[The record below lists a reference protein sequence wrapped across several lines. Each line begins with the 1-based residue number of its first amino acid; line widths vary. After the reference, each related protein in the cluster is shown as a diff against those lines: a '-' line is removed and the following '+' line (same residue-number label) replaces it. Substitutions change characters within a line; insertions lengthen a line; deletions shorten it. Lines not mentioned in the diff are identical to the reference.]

1 MALTTEQEAIVL
13 QIITAFQNG
22 KRLNELPNIGAGNPL
37 DLIVEVLD
45 TDGESKQA
53 RLAALLPY
61 IEEQCAYGV
70 EFDTAVSS
78 PVCTRIGNLAFHKS
92 LPIQNRM
99 RGCLLSD
106 AGTVVEYLNPTN
118 WIAHDR
124 SGARGQVMVE
134 IPAHFRKF
142 ETDGTKRRI
151 KISELPLPGYH
162 AVAKK
167 YISAYEATF
176 ERSTGKLCSLV
187 NPGTDFRG
195 GNNQADWDNT
205 YRSLLGRPTTVKSR
219 TQFRTAAR
227 LRGAG
232 TSWNCNDYN
241 AYKDIAWLYYIE
253 YANLNSQTA
262 FNAQPDANGY
272 KQGGLGNGV
281 TTLTSAQWNTLNGYY
296 PFVPCGHTDSI
307 GNASGEV
314 AYDVDINGDESTIV
328 TVYAN
333 RYRGIEN
340 PFGNVWKW
348 TDGINIEVKTDAD
361 GGTSKVY
368 VANNPAD
375 YVDNGYGNYEM
386 RGLEART
393 DGYTKEMVFGEF
405 GDIIPALVGG
415 GSTTYWCDYH
425 YTYITSGSLRGVL
438 FGGAADLGAS
448 AGFGCA
454 ASNNAPSAANAYI
467 GSRLCFIPAGA

>member
-1 MALTTEQEAIVL
+1 MALTSEQEAIVL

-22 KRLNELPNIGAGNPL
+22 KRLNELPSIGAGNPL

-45 TDGESKQA
+45 KDGESKQA
-53 RLAALLPY
+53 KLAALLPY
-61 IEEQCAYGV
+61 IEEQCAYGI

-92 LPIQNRM
+92 LPVQGRM
-99 RGCLLSD
+99 RGCILSD
-106 AGTVVEYLNPTN
+106 AGSVVEYLHPTN
-118 WIAHDR
+118 WTAHDR

-142 ETDGTKRRI
+142 ETDGTKRRV

-162 AVAKK
+162 AVPKK
-167 YISAYEATF
+167 YVSAYEATF
-176 ERSTGKLCSLV
+176 ERGTGKLCSIV
-187 NPGTDFRG
+187 NAGVDYRG

-205 YRSLLGRPTTVKSR
+205 YRSLLGRPTTAKSR
-219 TQFRTAAR
+219 AQFRAAAR

-232 TSWNCNDYN
+232 TRWNCNDYN

-253 YANLNSQTA
+253 YANLNSQAT
-262 FNAQPDANGY
+262 FNAQSDANGY

-281 TTLTSAQWNTLNGYY
+281 TNLSSAQWGVLNGYY
-296 PFVPCGHTDSI
+296 PFVPCGHTDSL

-314 AYDVDINGDESTIV
+314 AYNVDVNGDGSTV
-328 TVYAN
+328 VVVYAN

-340 PFGNVWKW
+340 PFGHLWKW
-348 TDGINIEVKTDAD
+348 VDGINIEVKADAD
-361 GGTSKVY
+361 GGTSKVH
-368 VANNPAD
+368 VCNDPAL
-375 YVDNGYGNYEM
+375 YTDNGYSGYET
-386 RGLEART
+386 RGLEARAE
-393 DGYTKEMVFGEF
+393 GYTKEMLIGEF
-405 GDIIPALVGG
+405 GEIIPAVAGA

-425 YTYITSGSLRGVL
+425 YTRITASSLSGVL
-438 FGGAADLGAS
+438 FGGSALNGAT

-454 ASNNAPSAANAYI
+454 RSDSAPSNSDSYFN
-467 GSRLCFIPAGA
+467 SRLCFIPAGA